1 MISFDTNLAVYAA
14 NSSLAEHTPARRFL
28 ESLSTRDDVVI
39 CELMLVELY
48 LKLRNPRIF
57 PKPLAAPG
65 AVAWCDRFRDH
76 PRWMLVDSA
85 PVMPE
90 VWRLAARMDFAF
102 RRILDARLA
111 FTLRHH
117 GVTEFATS
125 NIKDFEGLGFVRVW
139 NPLEG
144 PGDKRAF

>member
-14 NSSLAEHTPARRFL
+14 NSSMPQHATARRFI
-28 ESLSTRDDVVI
+28 ESLAGRDDVVVG
-39 CELMLVELY
+39 ELMLVEFY

-57 PKPLAAPG
+57 PNPMDAAI

-76 PRWMLVDSA
+76 QKWLLVESA
-85 PVMPE
+85 PVMGA
-90 VWRLAARMDFAF
+90 VWRLAAKEDFAF
-102 RRILDARLA
+102 RRIIDARLA

-125 NIKDFEGLGFVRVW
+125 NVKDFEGFGFQRVW
-139 NPLEG
+139 NPLAEVA
-144 PGDKRAF
+144 P